1 MEYSVVPENSFV
13 YTTNFADKHINS
25 YRYDVK
31 SLDGDYIEKFD
42 EKVRYQDGQE
52 KFRTGYSICA
62 GDRDSN
68 YDVISRDMNIVEPVG
83 RDFFSKTNIKKL
95 QNDIKTKV
103 YLETNGNIVLDE
115 DQDDSDLLIVMRA
128 VYYQEGRFLPQNVM
142 PIDYQVKKLNIK
154 VINYLYPDLMTNI
167 KQEYYYIKE
176 INEPIKPI
184 DRPVN
189 VSIKGSKTNSLFV
202 Y

>member
-1 MEYSVVPENSFV
+1 MNNKYTYIHSLYEPRNNNHIEN
-13 YTTNFADKHINS
+13 

-31 SLDGDYIEKFD
+31 ELNGNYVDKFV
-42 EKVRYQDGQE
+42 ENQQYHQGNG

-62 GDRDSN
+62 GDKDSN
-68 YDVISRDMNIVEPVG
+68 YDVIRDTQLDKVG
-83 RDFFSKTNIKKL
+83 REFFSKKNIIKI
-95 QNDIKTKV
+95 QNEIKSKV
-103 YLETNGNIVLDE
+103 YLETKGKIILDD

-128 VYYQEGRFLPQNVM
+128 MYFQEGRFLPDDVM

-154 VINYLYPDLMTNI
+154 VINYLLPDLLTNI
-167 KQEYYYIKE
+167 KQEYYYVKE

-189 VSIKGSKTNSLFV
+189 VSIKGSKTNTLFV

>member
-1 MEYSVVPENSFV
+1 MNNKYTYIPSLYESRNNNHIEN
-13 YTTNFADKHINS
+13 

-31 SLDGDYIEKFD
+31 ELNGDYVDKFV
-42 EKVRYQDGQE
+42 ENQQYHQGYE

-62 GDRDSN
+62 GDKDSN
-68 YDVISRDMNIVEPVG
+68 YDIIRDTQLDKVG
-83 RDFFSKTNIKKL
+83 REFFSKKNIIKI
-95 QNDIKTKV
+95 QNEIKSKV
-103 YLETNGNIVLDE
+103 YLETKGKIILDD

-128 VYYQEGRFLPQNVM
+128 LYYQEGRFLPDDVM

-154 VINYLYPDLMTNI
+154 TINYLLPDLLTNI
-167 KQEYYYIKE
+167 KQEYYYVKE

-189 VSIKGSKTNSLFV
+189 VSIKGSKTNTLFV

>member
-1 MEYSVVPENSFV
+1 MNNKYTYIPSLYEPRNNNHIEN
-13 YTTNFADKHINS
+13 

-31 SLDGDYIEKFD
+31 ELNGNYVDKFV
-42 EKVRYQDGQE
+42 ENQQYHQGNE

-62 GDRDSN
+62 GDKDSN
-68 YDVISRDMNIVEPVG
+68 YDVIRDTQLDKVG
-83 RDFFSKTNIKKL
+83 REFFSKKNIIKI
-95 QNDIKTKV
+95 QNEIKSKV
-103 YLETNGNIVLDE
+103 YLETKGKIILDD

-128 VYYQEGRFLPQNVM
+128 MYFQEGRFLPDEVM

-154 VINYLYPDLMTNI
+154 VINYLLPDLLTNI
-167 KQEYYYIKE
+167 KQEYYYVKE

-189 VSIKGSKTNSLFV
+189 VSIKGSKTNTLFV